1 MPQIKLSHVSTE
13 YSFRGQGKRTLVLIN
28 GLGLDQHTWGAFADQ
43 LSQSYRVLCFD
54 ARGVGAAKDNSE
66 AFGSHDMA
74 RDVLEL
80 CKALDIVRPIVVG
93 FSMGGCVAQHLAA
106 IAPQALSG
114 LVLVST
120 VARLSPR
127 SAELIALW
135 RDMMTAGID
144 RSLMLRNQ
152 LLWANEEGFYSNSNA
167 LKTTIDYVL
176 SLPAPESPDG
186 FIRQANACINHDGSL
201 ICNSIA
207 VPTLV
212 LVGIEERVFSAAEA
226 HALSKQ
232 IPEARY
238 QCFDKGGHN
247 LWMEYPH
254 DVANVIAAFVD
265 TLS

>member
-1 MPQIKLSHVSTE
+1 MSQIQLNNLLTDYTLK
-13 YSFRGQGKRTLVLIN
+13 GQGARTIVLIN
-28 GLGLDQHTWGAFADQ
+28 GLGLDQHTWGSFADQ

-54 ARGVGAAKDNSE
+54 ARGVGAAKDNGE
-66 AFGSHDMA
+66 AFSTHDMA

-80 CKALDIVRPIVVG
+80 CEALDIVRPIVVG
-93 FSMGGCVAQHLAA
+93 FSMGGCVAQHLAVV
-106 IAPQALSG
+106 APQAVSG
-114 LVLVST
+114 LVLLST

-135 RDMMTAGID
+135 RDMMAAGID

-152 LLWANEEGFYSNSNA
+152 LLWANEEGFYSNSDT

-176 SLPAPESPDG
+176 SMPAPESPDG

-201 ICNSIA
+201 IRNSIG

-212 LVGIEERVFSAAEA
+212 LVGIEESVFSVAEA

-232 IPEARY
+232 IAEAQY

-254 DVANVIAAFVD
+254 DVANVVAAFVD